1 MMVMLLLLKQNK
13 STLNQTINNLEA
25 AQENLKLAHEELSKI
40 KTNNILENILY
51 GAAGIGVG
59 ILVGHSLK

>member
-1 MMVMLLLLKQNK
+1 LKQNK